1 MAYILFNTVI
11 GLLSIL
17 AFYATGRALAI
28 ACRIKTEDA
37 AEKLAVY
44 PAIGMVSYSLVFT
57 ALGFCSLYYTTT
69 AYIALTVG
77 LTCIFVKPKELIG
90 ETREIFEGLK
100 NSLSFQNPL
109 RLFVVA
115 AATGF
120 TLLFLVRSLAPDI
133 GWDVLTYHLTL
144 PKHYVFAHGL
154 YYVPDVRA
162 SSFPQ
167 YMSMINVFGMLLY
180 SPALVRMFS
189 TACWSITIA
198 LFYAAGRRLYSKR
211 AGLFAALIFIVT
223 PLVLGY
229 APRGFNDIWWAL
241 FFSLSCYFLLRWRDT
256 EAPADFVLAGV
267 LAGFAVG
274 SKILT
279 LFLYPIFVLIIVASV
294 SKRAKWFGW
303 KTLVALIAFT
313 IILVSISSPWFIR
326 NVANTGDMFGFI
338 SNDYK
343 QVSEWRGETVGG
355 GTIPKALWF
364 LTLPDFSFVKSP
376 IPKFLYSIVTVT
388 TTPTTKLGC
397 FGVGFVIYAGFIAAL
412 FVKRKKP
419 LTLTLIGIV
428 AAYYVIWFFLMKSLT
443 PRYFL
448 PILPLASIIAGY
460 GFSSWS
466 AVSFRFVRRTAAGTL
481 ILLILPSIWF
491 EKAFLYQTVSEIK
504 LALKPNDHYEYF
516 LDTYYGG
523 YDLPAVVA
531 GLPPGSKVL
540 SVDDRTYYLIDGPT
554 PVRVAYPW
562 NDFYFDYSEAAT
574 PEELRELMRGRGF
587 THILSRRDRDRFL
600 FPGSPWGGDPRYEQY
615 SFRDDF
621 LAVYGVPIGGDEG
634 VYGQDSLYRLCEEPV
649 YPPRPATERIGEGF
663 DYPLKRTPEAFKAD
677 GG

>member
-1 MAYILFNTVI
+1 MAYILSNTVI

-17 AFYATGRALAI
+17 AFYATGRALAV

-37 AEKLAVY
+37 PEKLALY
-44 PAIGMVSYSLVFT
+44 PATGMVLYSLAFT
-57 ALGFCSLYYTTT
+57 FLGFCSLYYKTT
-69 AYIALTVG
+69 AYIALAAG
-77 LTCIFVKPKELIG
+77 LACIFVKPREFIE
-90 ETREIFEGLK
+90 ETRGIFDALR
-100 NSLSFQNPL
+100 NSLSLKDPL
-109 RLFVVA
+109 RLFVTA

-120 TLLFLVRSLAPDI
+120 TLLFFARSLAPDI

-144 PKHYVFAHGL
+144 PKHYAVAHGI
-154 YYVPDVRA
+154 YYVPDIRA

-167 YMSMINVFGMLLY
+167 YMSMINVFGMLLN

-198 LFYAAGRRLYSKR
+198 VVYSAGRRLYSKR

-229 APRGFNDIWWAL
+229 APRAFNDIWWAL
-241 FFSLSCYFLLRWRDT
+241 FFSLSCYFLLRWRQT
-256 EAPADFVLAGV
+256 EAPADFVFAGV
-267 LAGFAVG
+267 LAGFALG

-279 LFLYPIFVLIIVASV
+279 LFLYPIFVLIIVATV
-294 SKRAKWFGW
+294 SKRIKWFSW
-303 KTLVALIAFT
+303 KTLAALAVFT
-313 IILVSISSPWFIR
+313 IILASLSSPWFIR
-326 NVANTGDMFGFI
+326 NVINTGDALGFI
-338 SNDYK
+338 SNDYA
-343 QVSEWRGETVGG
+343 QVSEWRGETVGSG
-355 GTIPKALWF
+355 IIQKSLWF
-364 LTLPDFSFVKSP
+364 LTLPDFSFAESP
-376 IPKFLYSIVTVT
+376 VPKFFYSILTVT
-388 TTPTTKLGC
+388 TTATTKLGC
-397 FGVGFVIYAGFIAAL
+397 LGVGFAIYAGFITAL

-460 GFSSWS
+460 GFSSWP
-466 AVSFRFVRRTAAGTL
+466 APSFRPVERVAGCVL
-481 ILLILPSIWF
+481 ILLLLPSIWF
-491 EKAFLYQTVSEIK
+491 EKTFLYQSINEIR
-504 LALKPNDHYEYF
+504 LALKPDDHYEYF
-516 LDTYYGG
+516 LNTYYGG

-531 GLPPGSKVL
+531 GLPSGSKVL
-540 SVDDRTYYLIDGPT
+540 SIDDRTYYLIGGST
-554 PVRVAYPW
+554 PVLVAYPW

-574 PEELRELMRGRGF
+574 PEELRELMRARGF

-621 LAVYGVPIGGDEG
+621 LAVYGIPVGGDEG
-634 VYGQDSLYRLCEEPV
+634 VYGQDSLYRLSKKPLH
-649 YPPRPATERIGEGF
+649 PPRPASERVGEGF
-663 DYPLKRTPEAFKAD
+663 DYPLTKTPEAFKTD
-677 GG
+677 G

>member
-1 MAYILFNTVI
+1 MAYILFNIVI

-37 AEKLAVY
+37 AEKLAIY

-57 ALGFCSLYYTTT
+57 VLGFCSLYYKTT
-69 AYIALTVG
+69 AYIALTAG

-90 ETREIFEGLK
+90 ETREIFDAFK

-120 TLLFLVRSLAPDI
+120 TLLFFVRSLAPDI

-144 PKHYVFAHGL
+144 PKYYAVAHGL

-167 YMSMINVFGMLLY
+167 YMSMINVYGMLLY

-189 TACWSITIA
+189 TACWSITVA
-198 LFYAAGRRLYSKR
+198 LVYSAGRRLYSKR

-229 APRGFNDIWWAL
+229 APRAFNDIWWAL

-256 EAPADFVLAGV
+256 RTTGDIITAGI
-267 LAGFAVG
+267 LAGFAFG
-274 SKILT
+274 SKILG
-279 LFLYPIFVLIIVASV
+279 LFLFPIYIIIIVISL
-294 SKRAKWFGW
+294 KGRNLN
-303 KTLVALIAFT
+303 TLRTVT
-313 IILVSISSPWFIR
+313 IIAVFTVLFIAVASPWFAR
-326 NVANTGDMFGFI
+326 NYAVTGDILGFVM
-338 SNDYK
+338 NDYE
-343 QVSEWRGETVGG
+343 QVSVWRGDTVGG
-355 GTIPKALWF
+355 GIISKALWF
-364 LTLPDFSFVKSP
+364 LSLPNFSAIRFPVVKFFTFP
-376 IPKFLYSIVTVT
+376 ISITTAVTSWRGC
-388 TTPTTKLGC
+388 LG
-397 FGVGFVIYAGFIAAL
+397 IGFIIYTGIIASI
-412 FVKRKKP
+412 FYKKNRRI
-419 LTLTLIGIV
+419 TLSLIGIMV
-428 AAYYVIWFFLMKSLT
+428 AYYFIWFFMMKSLT

-448 PILPLASIIAGY
+448 PVLPLASVIAGY

-466 AVSFRFVRRTAAGTL
+466 AVSSRFVKRAATVTL
-481 ILLILPSIWF
+481 ILLLLPTIWF
-491 EKAFLYQTVSEIK
+491 ERAFLYQTINEIK
-504 LALKPNDHYEYF
+504 LALKPNGHYEYF

-540 SVDDRTYYLIDGPT
+540 SVDDRTYYLIGGPT

-562 NDFYFDYSEAAT
+562 NNYYFNYSDAAT
-574 PEELRELMRGRGF
+574 PKELRDLMVGRGF
-587 THILSRRDRDRFL
+587 THVLSRRDRDRFL

-621 LAVYGVPIGGDEG
+621 LAVYGIPVNGDDG
-634 VYGQDSLYRLCEEPV
+634 IYGQDSLYLLSIEPV
-649 YPPRPATERIGEGF
+649 CPPRPASERVGEGF
-663 DYPLKRTPEAFKAD
+663 DYPLKWTPVAFKQN
-677 GG
+677 G